1 MWSKSRIHFTRVQA
15 HIAPFIC
22 PLHLPNKDDFLLLGF
37 YSWGSLMHVNAF
49 LSRILGGPITIARI
63 IRCCQRGGFITDTL
77 DGAVSM
83 RKRSTANAS
92 TSMIFETGWSGLT
105 TLACLSALETAKFVY
120 TTIRAR
126 IHEDFPAT
134 SEQLLLS
141 ETNLRVVHT
150 TTFFVVVVGVDALCR
165 VLDALLLFGNG
176 ILVLP
181 VVRKRLVLDTFHERY
196 G

>member
-1 MWSKSRIHFTRVQA
+1 
-15 HIAPFIC
+15 
-22 PLHLPNKDDFLLLGF
+22 
-37 YSWGSLMHVNAF
+37 
-49 LSRILGGPITIARI
+49 
-63 IRCCQRGGFITDTL
+63 
-77 DGAVSM
+77 M

-92 TSMIFETGWSGLT
+92 TSWIFETGWSGLT
-105 TLACLSALETAKFVY
+105 AFACLGALETAKFVY

-126 IHEDFPAT
+126 IHEDLPAT

-141 ETNLRVVHT
+141 ETNLRVVHA

-165 VLDALLLFGNG
+165 VLDALLLLRNR

-196 G
+196 C